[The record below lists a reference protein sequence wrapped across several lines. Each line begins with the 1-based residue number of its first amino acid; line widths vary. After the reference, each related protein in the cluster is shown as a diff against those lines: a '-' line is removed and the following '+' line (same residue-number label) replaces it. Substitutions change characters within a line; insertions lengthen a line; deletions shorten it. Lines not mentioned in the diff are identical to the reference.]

1 MYQINLLDHATT
13 DLAQLDKQ
21 VARRIVK
28 RLNWLAKNI
37 DNLKIETLTGNLAGF
52 CKFRVGSYRVLYEIF
67 EEEQTIVIHQ
77 IGHRRDIYKRKSK

>member
-1 MYQINLLDHATT
+1 MYQINLLENATT

-21 VARRIVK
+21 IARRIVK
-28 RLNWLAKNI
+28 RLNWLA
-37 DNLKIETLTGNLAGF
+37 DNLDNIKIETLTGNLASF

-77 IGHRRDIYKRKSK
+77 IGHRRDIYKRK